1 MQINTNNILNNLQ
14 LNLVQI
20 TEPNRVNN
28 TDSADKILH
37 DSMSSDM
44 NSTKAELMNYN
55 DAIGYMQIADGV
67 LNGISKQTDVL
78 NKLDVA
84 THNDA
89 LNDDQKGMLREQMQ
103 QIKKSISETIS
114 NTTYNGLNVFNN
126 SFRLGD
132 EDVSLEIKSDSL
144 DINDSKSIADFQ
156 KFIHNTRSDIASFT
170 IGATE
175 KANELTSK
183 FVNEASS
190 KAQFEPDMANNINN
204 IKKDNLQLN
213 ASTFAAVH
221 NTELL
226 AQQMKNLLG

>member
-20 TEPNRVNN
+20 TEPNRVND

-204 IKKDNLQLN
+204 IKKDNLNLT
-213 ASTFAAVH
+213 ASTFAAAH

>member
-1 MQINTNNILNNLQ
+1 M
-14 LNLVQI
+14 
-20 TEPNRVNN
+20 
-28 TDSADKILH
+28 
-37 DSMSSDM
+37 
-44 NSTKAELMNYN
+44 
-55 DAIGYMQIADGV
+55 
-67 LNGISKQTDVL
+67 
-78 NKLDVA
+78 
-84 THNDA
+84 
-89 LNDDQKGMLREQMQ
+89 
-103 QIKKSISETIS
+103 
-114 NTTYNGLNVFNN
+114 
-126 SFRLGD
+126 
-132 EDVSLEIKSDSL
+132 SLEIKSDSL

-190 KAQFEPDMANNINN
+190 KAQFEPDMSNNINN

-221 NTELL
+221 NTDLL

>member
-20 TEPNRVNN
+20 TEPNRVND